1 MTEDA
6 MLTEQ
11 KGPIM
16 VVTLNRPEVANSLD
30 RPMLMKGAELVH
42 KLHYDTSVRAIIVT
56 GAGEKSFC
64 AGADLKERAGMTMGE
79 VRQYIMKIRDTFTAI
94 ENLPQ
99 PVICAINGAALGGGL
114 ELSLACDLRIAA
126 PHASFALTEVKFG
139 IIPGGGGTQR
149 LPRLIGRGR
158 AKEMILLGRKLSA
171 QEALAIGL
179 VNEVAEEGKLMDA
192 AFAMAQEVCETGP
205 IAVQQAKY
213 SINRG
218 MEVDINTGLQIESK
232 SYEVTI
238 PTKDRIE
245 ALEAFKE
252 KRKPNFKGE

>member
-1 MTEDA
+1 MAEDA
-6 MLTEQ
+6 ILMEQ

-16 VVTLNRPEVANSLD
+16 TVTLNRPEVANSLD

-42 KLHYDTSVRAIIVT
+42 KLHYDTSVRAVIVT

-64 AGADLKERAGMTMGE
+64 AGADLKERAGMSMGE

-114 ELSLACDLRIAA
+114 ELALACDLRVAA
-126 PHASFALTEVKFG
+126 PHAEFALTEVKFG

-158 AKEMILLGRKLSA
+158 AKEMILLGRRISA
-171 QEALAIGL
+171 EHALAIGL
-179 VNEVAEEGKLMDA
+179 VNEVAPEGKLMET
-192 AFAMAQEVCETGP
+192 AFGMAEEVCETGP

>member
-1 MTEDA
+1 MAEDTI
-6 MLTEQ
+6 LTEQ

-16 VVTLNRPEVANSLD
+16 IVTLNRPQVANALD
-30 RPMLMKGAELVH
+30 RSMLEHGAELVH
-42 KLHYDTSVRAIIVT
+42 KLYYDTSVRTVIVT
-56 GAGEKSFC
+56 GAGEKAFC
-64 AGADLKERAGMTMGE
+64 AGADLKEREGMNMGE
-79 VRQYIMKIRDTFTAI
+79 VRQYIMKIRDTFTTI

-99 PVICAINGAALGGGL
+99 PVICAINGTALGGGL
-114 ELSLACDLRIAA
+114 ELALACDLRIAA
-126 PHASFALTEVKFG
+126 PNATFALTEVTFG

-149 LPRLIGRGR
+149 LPRLIGRGK
-158 AKEMILLGRKLSA
+158 AKEMILLGKKISA
-171 QEALAIGL
+171 DEALAMGL
-179 VNEVAEEGKLMDA
+179 INQIAPEGKLLKTA
-192 AFAMAQEVCETGP
+192 LEMAEQICNNGP

-245 ALEAFKE
+245 ALKAFKE
-252 KRKPNFKGE
+252 KRKPVFKGE

>member
-6 MLTEQ
+6 ILTEQ

-30 RPMLMKGAELVH
+30 RPMLMKGAELIH
-42 KLHYDTSVRAIIVT
+42 KLHYDTSVRVIIVT

-64 AGADLKERAGMTMGE
+64 AGADLKERAGMKMGE

-114 ELSLACDLRIAA
+114 ELALACDLRIAA
-126 PHASFALTEVKFG
+126 LNAEFALTEVKFG

-158 AKEMILLGRKLSA
+158 AKEMILLGRRISA
-171 QEALAIGL
+171 DVALAIGL
-179 VNEVAEEGKLMDA
+179 VNEVAPEGELMKT
-192 AFAMAQEVCETGP
+192 AFGMAEEVCETGP